1 LGSLFHPSSLIRLN
15 GSWTN
20 ETRFDDR
27 ATTGIADERSQ
38 RSSRFILSIQI
49 SQPKQHRLEMIRVKP
64 SEVFESETLPKTVK
78 RGLTHRPKYL
88 LCRFI
93 YDAIGSELFEQICDQ
108 PEYYLT
114 RTEDAILRDH
124 ASTMVDGWDE
134 TPTMIELGSGS
145 STKTRRLIEAALD
158 RYGSLHYVPI
168 DISETILE
176 DSARALIGDYPSL
189 HVTGIASDYDTALR
203 VVADRIEGPKLLVF
217 LGSSLGNFDDEDA
230 VGFLQRIR
238 STLSAEDR
246 FLFGTDLVKDAKVLE
261 AAYDDS
267 AGVTAR
273 FGKNILTRI
282 NRELGGNFDLDRF
295 GYEAR
300 FSPEHHR
307 VEMRLISEI
316 KQAVIIPEVD
326 LTVSFEAGESIH
338 IENSHKYTPALL
350 DQLAKQSRFI
360 EERSWTDPD
369 HYFRVQRWHT

>member
-1 LGSLFHPSSLIRLN
+1 M
-15 GSWTN
+15 
-20 ETRFDDR
+20 
-27 ATTGIADERSQ
+27 
-38 RSSRFILSIQI
+38 SIQT
-49 SQPKQHRLEMIRVKP
+49 SHPKQHRLEMIRVKP
-64 SEVFESETLPKTVK
+64 SEVFESETLHSTVK

-88 LCRFI
+88 LCRFL

-124 ASTMVDGWDE
+124 ADTMVDGWDE
-134 TPTMIELGSGS
+134 PPTMIELGSGS
-145 STKTRRLIEAALD
+145 STKTRRLIEAAFD

-176 DSARALIGDYPSL
+176 DSARTLIRDYPSL

-203 VVADRIEGPKLLVF
+203 VVADRIKGPKILVF

-230 VGFLQRIR
+230 VGLLQRIQA
-238 STLSAEDR
+238 SLTPDDR

-282 NRELGGNFDLDRF
+282 NAELGGNFDPDRF
-295 GYEAR
+295 RYEAR

-307 VEMRLISEI
+307 VEMRLISEDEQI
-316 KQAVIIPEVD
+316 ITIPEVD
-326 LTVSFEAGESIH
+326 LVVPFEAAESIH
-338 IENSHKYTPALL
+338 IENSHKYTPELL
-350 DQLAKQSRFI
+350 GELASQSRFV
-360 EERSWTDPD
+360 EEAFWTDPD
-369 HYFRVQRWHT
+369 DYFRVQRWHV